1 MSVYGLTVIT
11 SILRMSRVPAVMAIV
26 MIGVYLAQVCLAA
39 ACGFVHVDAQMK
51 QDHGAHHGHHPADP
65 ASADAP
71 ASPLCAWA
79 CQVTAH
85 SVLTVEPLGPP
96 VLVAHAAVRPALQ
109 FWASEP
115 LSGSLLPRGPPR

>member
-1 MSVYGLTVIT
+1 MYALTVMT
-11 SILRMSRVPAVMAIV
+11 AILRTSRVPPVMAMAMAV
-26 MIGVYLAQVCLAA
+26 VYLALGCLAA
-39 ACGFVHVDAQMK
+39 ACGFMHVDAQME

-85 SVLTVEPLGPP
+85 SALTVEPFGPP
-96 VLVAHAAVRPALQ
+96 VLGAQTAVSLPILQWSPDAL
-109 FWASEP
+109 SRVP
-115 LSGSLLPRGPPR
+115 LPRGPPR